1 VVFKDT
7 HLIKLELLSN
17 ATTIDSTL
25 NYIRSKQQEQ
35 RQKRRESLDSTR
47 NNNSDER
54 DNQLTSTG
62 GRQIVF

>member
-1 VVFKDT
+1 M
-7 HLIKLELLSN
+7 
-17 ATTIDSTL
+17 TIDSAL

-62 GRQIVF
+62 GIQIVF